1 MLRPRVSRWLN
12 HSCGRL
18 PGNTTAAR
26 NIKDMVV
33 VAPFATR
40 HKRYN
45 HRRLSCDQQS
55 CIAMAASRSR
65 PRDAM
70 KNIWLVV
77 AWCDLASLV
86 AVNLRCHCF
95 LRYDVPRYARC
106 RLFCGQPRTSVLKAD
121 CCEGHTHHKPG
132 VCYCSDS
139 TLRKRGSGR
148 CYPAI
153 VVNTTTTMALISAVN
168 DVVASI
174 VAKSNLAAFFFAR
187 FLDCHRPL
195 RYDIKK
201 IRSLQSLLVIR
212 RVKTRPCHRFSRE

>member
-1 MLRPRVSRWLN
+1 MLHPRVSRWLN
-12 HSCGRL
+12 HSRGRL

-121 CCEGHTHHKPG
+121 CCKGHTHRKSG
-132 VCYCSDS
+132 VCYGSDS
-139 TLRKRGSGR
+139 TLGKRGGGR
-148 CYPAI
+148 CHPAI
-153 VVNTTTTMALISAVN
+153 VVDATTAMAPISAVD
-168 DVVASI
+168 DVVSSI
-174 VAKSNLAAFFFAR
+174 VAKSDLAAFFFAR
-187 FLDCHRPL
+187 FFDCHRL
-195 RYDIKK
+195 LQYDVKK
-201 IRSLQSLLVIR
+201 IRLSQSLLAIR
-212 RVKTRPCHRFSRE
+212 RVKNPPCHCFSR